1 MKTQKWLPESERDRL
16 DRLQAALRA
25 VERKNGSPDLIES
38 LKKAISDIFRQKN
51 DENGL
56 RPDEIEKNISLDKH
70 STPMK

>member
-51 DENGL
+51 D
-56 RPDEIEKNISLDKH
+56 KNV
-70 STPMK
+70 